1 MIYKLTLDAEKD
13 LAEIYRYS
21 YTQFGMSQ
29 ADAYF
34 DALEKHF
41 TAMTRHPDM
50 GTDFSSIRPNVRRS
64 LCQSHA
70 VYYCKKEQHILI
82 LRVLHQSRDP
92 GRWLNL

>member
-34 DALEKHF
+34 DALEKPFH
-41 TAMTRHPDM
+41 RH
-50 GTDFSSIRPNVRRS
+50 
-64 LCQSHA
+64 
-70 VYYCKKEQHILI
+70 
-82 LRVLHQSRDP
+82 DP
-92 GRWLNL
+92 PP